1 MASKLIKSAIKK
13 AVTNAKSAA
22 KNAVNEEKKATVTKT
37 NRKTGEKTTSTVN
50 LKPVTASK
58 YNSGQKMQKTST
70 PRNTSSTR
78 KKLDLMNKKGY

>member
-50 LKPVTASK
+50 LKPITASEF
-58 YNSGQKMQKTST
+58 NSGKKMMKTAK
-70 PRNTSSTR
+70 PNTKSSTR